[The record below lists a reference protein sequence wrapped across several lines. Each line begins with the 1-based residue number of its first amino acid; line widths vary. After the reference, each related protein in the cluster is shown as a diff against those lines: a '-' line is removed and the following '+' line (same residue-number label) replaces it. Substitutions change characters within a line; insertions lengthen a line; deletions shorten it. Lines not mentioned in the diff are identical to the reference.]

1 MARKPIED
9 EGGGGGSWMDTYGDL
24 VTLLLTFFVLLY
36 SMSTVDAAKWDL
48 FVLSIPK
55 GAAAI
60 EAAANVLIDSEA
72 TKSTE
77 GREDDTIAGGVE
89 QTPYEIEMTTDELFL
104 ILSEALNEFAEE
116 NGSTEGISVS
126 RGEDYTFISF
136 KDSLFFAGESSTL
149 TAQGK
154 KILDV
159 FTDIIKDADDLI
171 GQINIMGHTAQA
183 HADREND
190 TRVDRML
197 SAMRSAEVCIY
208 IQNKDVIAPEKLV
221 TMAYGQYRPVDTSN
235 TAEGRALNRRV
246 EMVLWD
252 LGVDADEMNDY
263 YSDYGSGTGETAGE
277 NGAEQEDG
285 FNYTEAK
292 PEYSASKQEPV
303 SEPEGAENVE

>member
-48 FVLSIPK
+48 FVLSIPN

-60 EAAANVLIDSEA
+60 EAAANVLINSNA
-72 TKSTE
+72 TASID
-77 GREDDTIAGGVE
+77 GQDPDAVAGGLE
-89 QTPYEIEMTTDELFL
+89 GEPYEVEMTEEDLYL
-104 ILSEALNEFAEE
+104 VLSNVLSEYAEE
-116 NGSTEGISVS
+116 NGETGITVS
-126 RGEDYTFISF
+126 RGENYTFISF

-149 TAQGK
+149 TTQGK
-154 KILDV
+154 QILDV
-159 FTDIIKDADDLI
+159 FTNVVKEADEVI

-208 IQNKDVIAPEKLV
+208 IQNKDVIAPDKLV
-221 TMAYGQYRPVDTSN
+221 TIAYGQYRPVDISN
-235 TAEGRALNRRV
+235 TSEGRALNRRV

-252 LGVDADEMNDY
+252 AGADVDEMNDFY
-263 YSDYGSGTGETAGE
+263 DAHSGNTEGSVGEDG
-277 NGAEQEDG
+277 EDG
-285 FNYTEAK
+285 FEHTQVT
-292 PEYSASKQEPV
+292 PDHVASKQDPIP
-303 SEPEGAENVE
+303 EPEGAENVE

>member
-60 EAAANVLIDSEA
+60 EAAAKVLVDSEA

-77 GREDDTIAGGVE
+77 GEEEDQVAGGLE
-89 QTPYEIEMTTDELFL
+89 GEPYQEELFL
-104 ILSEALNEFAEE
+104 VLSEALQNAIEQTGEDTA
-116 NGSTEGISVS
+116 ISIT

-149 TAQGK
+149 TTQGK
-154 KILDV
+154 QILDV
-159 FTDIIKDADDLI
+159 FTSVIAEADELI

-208 IQNKDVIAPEKLV
+208 VQNKDVIAPDKLV
-221 TMAYGQYRPVDTSN
+221 TIAYGQYRPVDTSN

-252 LGVDADEMNDY
+252 AGADIQDINKL
-263 YSDYGSGTGETAGE
+263 YSEQTGNTDGSGETADQTAG
-277 NGAEQEDG
+277 DG
-285 FNYTEAK
+285 FDHAQEVT
-292 PEYSASKQEPV
+292 PEHYASKQEPIP
-303 SEPEGAENVE
+303 EPEGAGNVEQN